1 MLTKEK
7 SKNWLTDNQPYV
19 IFGAVIAIYSLF
31 MNSNRMDDATLYDIL
46 DYSPLITWLQFR
58 WDTWTSRV
66 LLDGVS
72 VLMVSWNIWIFRIL
86 NWGMWMLLVYSIAE
100 LLDIRKNRQ
109 LSYILVFAFLIYPFK
124 VIGSVGWCNVGVIY
138 VWTSALGCYAITSYT
153 KLNRDITKYSKT
165 VRILLA
171 VSMCMAAVFAG
182 NQEMVCAIL
191 CAVFGMLW
199 LFTRKKAG
207 RFYRVLL
214 SVQFALVVT
223 ELLVILTCKGNYI
236 RKAQEAQ
243 RWMPEY
249 MNFTFWDKLS
259 IGITDTINGLFVR
272 ESFLCLL
279 FAIAVSMA
287 VFARTKLLL
296 LRCVSLL
303 PVLFMTG
310 IRFLPQLLQNEFGY
324 LEGSL
329 EYMLTPGRGG
339 QIAFANMEQETII
352 GLLMWLAVFAC
363 LIISVYITCESI
375 QEMIFYSIVLG
386 SGLATRAVVGFSPS
400 VYVSGSRTFYFLD
413 VLIIFSMGYL
423 LKRYQNRISER
434 NIRMLQGGMGL
445 LAVFSVMNT
454 LGGM

>member
-7 SKNWLTDNQPYV
+7 VKKWFGDNQAYV
-19 IFGAVIAIYSLF
+19 IFGIVIAVFSLF
-31 MNSNRMDDATLYDIL
+31 MNSDRMDDVTLYGDITE
-46 DYSPLITWLQFR
+46 YCPLLTWLEYR

-72 VLMVSWNIWIFRIL
+72 VLMIAWNIWIFRVI
-86 NWGMWMLLVYSIAE
+86 NWCMWMLLIYSIAE
-100 LLDIRKNRQ
+100 LLQIQKNKQ
-109 LSYILVFAFLIYPFK
+109 LSYILILAFLIYPFK

-153 KLNRDITKYSKT
+153 KLHRDAEKYNKKMK
-165 VRILLA
+165 LFFA
-171 VSMCMAAVFAG
+171 VSMCIAAVFAG

-199 LFTRKKAG
+199 LLTWKKAD
-207 RFYRVLL
+207 RFCRIVV
-214 SVQFALVVT
+214 SMQFLLVVG

-236 RKAQEAQ
+236 RKMQEAE

-249 MNFTFWDKLS
+249 VDFTFLDKLS

-279 FAIAVSMA
+279 FAIAVCMA
-287 VFARTKLLL
+287 VFARTRLLSF
-296 LRCVSLL
+296 RCVALV
-303 PVLFMTG
+303 PVLFMMGT
-310 IRFLPQLLQNEFGY
+310 RFAPNLLQNEFTY
-324 LEGSL
+324 LENFWK
-329 EYMLTPGRGG
+329 YMPTLR
-339 QIAFANMEQETII
+339 QNDFSNMDQETVI

-363 LIISVYITCESI
+363 LILSVYITCENF
-375 QEMIFYSIVLG
+375 QEMAFYSIVLG
-386 SGLATRAVVGFSPS
+386 SGLATRVVVGFSPS

-413 VLIIFSMGYL
+413 VLIIFCMGYL
-423 LKRYQNRISER
+423 LKRYYNRISADR
-434 NIRMLQGGMGL
+434 LRMLQGGMGI
-445 LAVFSVMNT
+445 LAVFSVLNT

>member
-7 SKNWLTDNQPYV
+7 VKKWFGDNQAYV
-19 IFGAVIAIYSLF
+19 IFGIVIAVFSLF
-31 MNSNRMDDATLYDIL
+31 MNSDRMDDVTLYGDIME
-46 DYSPLITWLQFR
+46 YCPLLTWLEYR

-72 VLMVSWNIWIFRIL
+72 VLMIAWNIWIFRVI
-86 NWGMWMLLVYSIAE
+86 NWCMWMLLIYSIAE
-100 LLDIRKNRQ
+100 LLQIQKNKQ
-109 LSYILVFAFLIYPFK
+109 LSYILILAFLIYPFK

-153 KLNRDITKYSKT
+153 KLHRDAEKYNKKMK
-165 VRILLA
+165 LFFA
-171 VSMCMAAVFAG
+171 VSMCIAAVFAG

-199 LFTRKKAG
+199 LLTWKKAD
-207 RFYRVLL
+207 RFYRIVV
-214 SVQFALVVT
+214 SMQFLLVVG

-236 RKAQEAQ
+236 RKMQEAE

-249 MNFTFWDKLS
+249 VDFTFLDKLS

-279 FAIAVSMA
+279 FAIAVCMA
-287 VFARTKLLL
+287 VFARTRLLSF
-296 LRCVSLL
+296 RCVALV
-303 PVLFMTG
+303 PVLFMMGT
-310 IRFLPQLLQNEFGY
+310 RFAPNLVQNEFTY
-324 LEGSL
+324 LENFWK
-329 EYMLTPGRGG
+329 YMPTLR
-339 QIAFANMEQETII
+339 QNDFSNMDQETII

-363 LIISVYITCESI
+363 LILSVYITCENF
-375 QEMIFYSIVLG
+375 QEMAFYSIVLG
-386 SGLATRAVVGFSPS
+386 SGLATRVVVGFSPS

-413 VLIIFSMGYL
+413 VLIIFCMGYL
-423 LKRYQNRISER
+423 LKRYYNRISADR
-434 NIRMLQGGMGL
+434 LRMLQGGMGI
-445 LAVFSVMNT
+445 LAVFSVLNT